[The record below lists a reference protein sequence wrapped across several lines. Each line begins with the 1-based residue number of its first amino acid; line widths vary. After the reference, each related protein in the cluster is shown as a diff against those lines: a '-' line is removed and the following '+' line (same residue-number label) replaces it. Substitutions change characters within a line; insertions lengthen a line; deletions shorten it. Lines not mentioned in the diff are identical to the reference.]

1 MSPRTRRARRSAS
14 FAGLALVLAL
24 AAGACGT
31 SQFQYVR
38 NSDTGTGFKI
48 PSGWAVYDKDAF
60 LRRQGGPSA
69 STPDPIQWL
78 VALDGD
84 PSPSVGHVLNQ
95 SNLSTDHPEGL
106 ALVFKLSPENRDQAS
121 LSMVRNFL
129 VPIDQLLQLGSDNAV
144 MMSYDD
150 SIGGDA
156 NLRGVRFVFEFRP
169 SALGQLGTDQGGVTG
184 GGATAAF
191 SDDFVVV
198 DQSAYL
204 DSNSDNVYLMA
215 LMCSA
220 DCYDRYKTQI
230 DNSIGSWTVK
240 P

>member
-1 MSPRTRRARRSAS
+1 MTARSSGPGRSAS
-14 FAGLALVLAL
+14 IVGVAVLLAL
-24 AAGACGT
+24 AAAGCG
-31 SQFQYVR
+31 SSEFQYVR

-48 PSGWAVYDKDAF
+48 PSDWAVYDKDAF
-60 LRRQGGPSA
+60 LRRGGGPSA

-95 SNLSTDHPEGL
+95 TNLLTEHPEGL
-106 ALVFKLSPENRDQAS
+106 ALVFKLSPENRDKAS

-150 SIGGDA
+150 SIDGDA
-156 NLRGVRFVFEFRP
+156 NLHGVRLVFEFRP

-191 SDDFVVV
+191 SDAFVVV
-198 DQSAYL
+198 DQIAYL
-204 DSNSDNVYLMA
+204 DANSDNVYLMA